1 MSASVGRTGRTRKKS
16 RLGYNILGLITF
28 VVMGFPVYWMVIT
41 ALRPSSEILSYDQKV
56 WPTSV
61 TLGQFRRAMDSPNFW
76 DNTKSS
82 IIISAGTV
90 VLSIAIGLIAAFAVG
105 RFRFW
110 GRKPLMVVLLL
121 VQMIP
126 ATSMLIP
133 IYIQLNDMGAL
144 NQYWGVILV
153 YAAST
158 LPFTIWMLRGFIINI
173 PQELEEAA
181 MVDGNSRM
189 GAFWRVIF
197 PLLAPGLVATSIYAL
212 ITAWNEYLFAYVL
225 LQDND
230 KYPLGVWLLNFTT
243 SRGTDYGALM
253 AGSILTALPVVIFF
267 LIVQRKVAAGLT
279 AGAVK
284 G

>member
-1 MSASVGRTGRTRKKS
+1 MSVSVGRTGRTRKKS

-28 VVMGFPVYWMVIT
+28 VIMGFPVYWMVIT

-76 DNTKSS
+76 DNAKAS

-90 VLSIAIGLIAAFAVG
+90 VLSIAVGLIAAFAVG

-173 PQELEEAA
+173 PTELEEAA

>member
-1 MSASVGRTGRTRKKS
+1 MSRAKSPAGKGRI
-16 RLGYNILGLITF
+16 GYDILGLITF
-28 VVMGFPVYWMVIT
+28 VIMGFPVYWMVIT
-41 ALRPSSEILSYDQKV
+41 ALRPSEEILSYDQKP
-56 WPTSV
+56 WPTSI
-61 TLGQFRRAMDSPNFW
+61 TFGQFQRAMASPNFW
-76 DNTKSS
+76 NNAKSS
-82 IIISAGTV
+82 VIISVGTV
-90 VLSIAIGLIAAFAVG
+90 VLAIGVGLIAAFAIG

-110 GRKPLMVVLLL
+110 GRKPLMVTLLL

-133 IYIQLNDMGAL
+133 IYIQLNGMGAL
-144 NQYWGVILV
+144 NQYWGVIIV

-158 LPFTIWMLRGFIINI
+158 LPFTIWMLRGFIVNI
-173 PQELEEAA
+173 PKELEEAA

-189 GAFWRVIF
+189 GAFWRVVF

-230 KYPLGVWLLNFTT
+230 KYTLGVWLLNFTT